1 MIEPVAETPVRGPS
15 LLPAVALLTLALWAL
30 CGFLLYQAIVERNA
44 LTAAKA
50 AQDQPLQ
57 HTQQVKAQLAALA
70 TATAKLADQG
80 NAGAKQIIESMQRE
94 GITVKP

>member
-1 MIEPVAETPVRGPS
+1 MTDPGVEIPVHSPS
-15 LLPAVALLTLALWAL
+15 LLPAVALLTLALWVL

-44 LTAAKA
+44 LTAAKS

-57 HTQQVKAQLAALA
+57 QAQQVKAQLTALA
-70 TATAKLADQG
+70 TATAKLAGQG
-80 NAGAKQIIESMQRE
+80 HVGAKQIIEGMQRE